1 VCGWLHLFSFQLLF
15 KKEILL
21 RKLLNRLS
29 WIRII
34 KNNVV
39 LVALSFGHGISD
51 WYLGTL
57 YMILPYFAKDL
68 GLTYSEVGI
77 LMGWNSLSSF
87 FVNLPG
93 GMIVDT
99 VGKTGMILGLALA
112 LTGLPYFLLGF
123 SPNYVVAII
132 VVTFIGVGSNLWHP
146 AAISFLAKR
155 YPDRKGFAM
164 SVHMMGGHL
173 GNTLSPLAIGVALT
187 FLTWRKVLIL
197 NVIPGILMGLLLWA
211 LLAKTG
217 MVKDATG
224 KKGLALK
231 DYWEAVKTMARN
243 KSILLL
249 CVLSGMRSMTQSGLF
264 TFLPL
269 YLAYE
274 LKYSPPM
281 VGVYIS
287 VIRIAGIFASPI
299 SGAISDKKGRRP
311 ILSAGLIVTSLL
323 LVSLGFFRLTFLFIG
338 VLGCLGFFLFSL
350 HPVMQAWM
358 MDLAPK
364 NVGGTTVSA
373 MFGIQSLFASIT
385 PPICGLIADR
395 FGILYAFYFLAAT
408 ILAANF
414 IVYLIPEKSPKIS

>member
-1 VCGWLHLFSFQLLF
+1 MRTLLESF
-15 KKEILL
+15 
-21 RKLLNRLS
+21 S
-29 WIRII
+29 WIRVI
-34 KNNVV
+34 KNNAA
-39 LVALSFGHGISD
+39 LLALSFGHGISD
-51 WYLGTL
+51 WYHGTL

-68 GLTYSEVGI
+68 GLTYSEVGV
-77 LMGWNSLSSF
+77 LMGWNSFSSF

-99 VGKTGMILGLALA
+99 VGKTGVILGLALA

-132 VVTFIGVGSNLWHP
+132 VVTFIGIGSNLWHP
-146 AAISFLAKR
+146 AAISFLANR
-155 YPDRKGFAM
+155 YPERKGFAI

-187 FLTWRKVLIL
+187 FLTWRNVLIL
-197 NVIPGILMGLLLWA
+197 NVIPGILMGLLLWG

-217 MVKDATG
+217 MVKDDAK

-231 DYWEAVKTMARN
+231 DYWLAVKTMARN

-249 CVLSGMRSMTQSGLF
+249 CALSGMRSMTQSGLF

-269 YLAYE
+269 YLANE
-274 LKYSPPM
+274 LKYPPAM

-287 VIRIAGIFASPI
+287 VIRIAGIFAAPI
-299 SGAISDKKGRRP
+299 SGSISDKSGRRP
-311 ILSAGLIVTSLL
+311 ILSAGLLISSLL
-323 LVSLGFFRLTFLFIG
+323 LVSLGLLKFKFLFIG

-350 HPVMQAWM
+350 QPVMQAWM

-373 MFGIQSLFASIT
+373 MFGIQSLFASIA

-395 FGILYAFYFLAAT
+395 FGILYSFYFLAAT
-408 ILAANF
+408 ILSANF
-414 IVYLIPEKSPKIS
+414 LVYLIPEKSPKTEAPV